1 MVRLKFAIFAV
12 AVLVVWLWLLYALA
26 PALGERAKAAASTQA
41 ARASAGVAVKIDERR
56 REFHRA
62 ALKVASSPSALSALR
77 SRAEPPA
84 ADKFAPL
91 KAAALEAVP
100 DAYRGVLVVA
110 LSNEHGG
117 VYSKGS
123 ADPVTDAKEL
133 NVAALGQAGAEGL
146 WQEAFGL
153 PHLFFSFPVAV
164 FERSEPRLLGSLVLG
179 APLQLENLLD
189 GAAKEAGLEAI
200 ALLQGGKVISS
211 GGQKPPAD
219 KVDGALGPGKTD
231 VVVRGAVSS
240 LAMFHFP
247 LGTSGDPFGGKAP
260 LWVGSRQAI
269 RSTPFEVIGYAST
282 RSVMEPLANYQRVAV
297 LLFFTLL
304 GVSVAFGLFID
315 AKGYRVPVRRRR
327 HEEPSPE
334 EVLRDP
340 VHSGDHG
347 PLYARSAPA
356 PSSLAGEPPPVSEQ
370 ADAAAPLSAFSE
382 EPPEAHPHAD
392 GALPED
398 APDSSA
404 EPQAQ
409 AADGYGAFVEDNQPT
424 MAYPS
429 PLLPDDAF
437 ASSVHSE
444 ALAASPVAAE
454 PYPDATRVQEIP
466 EELLRA
472 SARPEAE
479 LPPPVPRPS
488 SVALGV
494 APNDEQH
501 FREVF
506 REFLATREKCGEA
519 ADGLTYDRFAQKLR
533 KNRDQLIEKYNCRTV
548 RFQVYVKEGKAA
560 LKATPIKG

>member
-77 SRAEPPA
+77 HRGEPPA

-91 KAAALEAVP
+91 KAAALEAIP
-100 DAYRGVLVVA
+100 DPYRSVLVVA
-110 LSNEHGG
+110 LSNEHGAI
-117 VYSKGS
+117 YSKGS
-123 ADPVTDAKEL
+123 EDPVTDAKEL

-164 FERSEPRLLGSLVLG
+164 FERSEPKLLGSLVLG
-179 APLQLENLLD
+179 APLQLDNLLD
-189 GAAKEAGLEAI
+189 AAAKEAGLEAI
-200 ALLQGGKVISS
+200 ALLQGGTVISI

-247 LGTSGDPFGGKAP
+247 LGTSGDVFGGKAP
-260 LWVGSRQAI
+260 LWVGSRQVI

-282 RSVMEPLANYQRVAV
+282 RSVMEPLASYQRIAV

-304 GVSVAFGLFID
+304 GISVAFALFID
-315 AKGYRVPVRRRR
+315 AKGYRVPVRHRR
-327 HEEPSPE
+327 HEDQSRDALHSEPM
-334 EVLRDP
+334 
-340 VHSGDHG
+340 
-347 PLYARSAPA
+347 RSAVHGRDA
-356 PSSLAGEPPPVSEQ
+356 QSTAAASSLAEEPPPVPEGV
-370 ADAAAPLSAFSE
+370 DAAPQPGAFPE
-382 EPPEAHPHAD
+382 EPLFAQPPAD
-392 GALPED
+392 GALPHD
-398 APDSSA
+398 ATASA
-404 EPQAQ
+404 ESQLK

-437 ASSVHSE
+437 ASSAHSE
-444 ALAASPVAAE
+444 AHAPSPVAAE
-454 PYPDATRVQEIP
+454 AYPDATRVQEIP

-472 SARPEAE
+472 SARPEME
-479 LPPPVPRPS
+479 PPPAAPKPS
-488 SVALGV
+488 PIAQSA
-494 APNDEQH
+494 APNDEPH

-506 REFLATREKCGEA
+506 REFLATREKCGEV
-519 ADGLTYDRFAQKLR
+519 ADGITYDRFAQKLR

>member
-123 ADPVTDAKEL
+123 GDPVTDAKDL

-189 GAAKEAGLEAI
+189 AAAKEAGLEAI

-231 VVVRGAVSS
+231 VVARGAVSS

-247 LGTSGDPFGGKAP
+247 LGTSGDAFGGKAP

-315 AKGYRVPVRRRR
+315 AKGYRVPLRGQR
-327 HEEPSPE
+327 HEEHSPE
-334 EVLRDP
+334 DLSRAP

-347 PLYARSAPA
+347 QLYARSAPA
-356 PSSLAGEPPPVSEQ
+356 PSSLPGEPPPVPEE
-370 ADAAAPLSAFSE
+370 ADAAAPASAFSG
-382 EPPEAHPHAD
+382 EPPDAHPRAD
-392 GALPED
+392 GALPES
-398 APDSSA
+398 APESSA
-404 EPQAQ
+404 EPP

-429 PLLPDDAF
+429 PLVPDDAF
-437 ASSVHSE
+437 AS
-444 ALAASPVAAE
+444 APPVAAE
-454 PYPDATRVQEIP
+454 SYPDATRVQEIP

-479 LPPPVPRPS
+479 LPPPAPRPS

-560 LKATPIKG
+560 LKATPIKA